1 MTPSSGT
8 LPHRGRSYSLLP
20 VLGAEERLTRRSCS
34 RRPPRCV
41 CGCGTCLTF
50 SDARPL
56 AADTSS
62 APVLYAPPD
71 RIYFSGQATEVTGS
85 PPTPTP
91 TLPEHAA
98 GWGPQRSLGH
108 SGLWNSFLAQTERL
122 RTSFRHVHSPQAC
135 IIKRLKSKWITL
147 STFKVIS
154 GIMFFFPLCK
164 VPHLPLSCILP
175 PICLILELT
184 IPFFFLFLV
193 FKSVWFCWHAF

>member
-1 MTPSSGT
+1 M
-8 LPHRGRSYSLLP
+8 
-20 VLGAEERLTRRSCS
+20 
-34 RRPPRCV
+34 
-41 CGCGTCLTF
+41 CGCGTRLTF

-98 GWGPQRSLGH
+98 GSGPQSSPGH
-108 SGLWNSFLAQTERL
+108 SGLWNSFLAQTEGL
-122 RTSFRHVHSPQAC
+122 RTSFRHVHSPLAC
-135 IIKRLKSKWITL
+135 IIKRFKSKWITL

-154 GIMFFFPLCK
+154 GIMFFFPLCR
-164 VPHLPLSCILP
+164 VPHFPFTCILC
-175 PICLILELT
+175 PIGLILELA
-184 IPFFFLFLV
+184 IPFFFKCLV
-193 FKSVWFCWHAF
+193 LLPCILTLCEKNSVISHSAIFHSTLEFQDPSV